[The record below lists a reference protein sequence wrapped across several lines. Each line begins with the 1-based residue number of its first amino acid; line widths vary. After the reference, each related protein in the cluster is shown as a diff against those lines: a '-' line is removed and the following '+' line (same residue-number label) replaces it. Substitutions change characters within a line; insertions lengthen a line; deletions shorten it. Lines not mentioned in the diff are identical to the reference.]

1 MKTRKTEHFFNSH
14 IIMKRNRE
22 KDKHKKY
29 VKNEQR
35 TKKLG

>member
-22 KDKHKKY
+22 KDKQNKVRDK
-29 VKNEQR
+29 R
-35 TKKLG
+35 TKN